1 MTTTPLQSTLC
12 LTAAGRLWDVV
23 VIGTGPAGTAAAI
36 ESARAGLEVLLVDR
50 KALPRPKVCGGCVN
64 PSSLKSL
71 QKLGVADQ
79 LSERGAIPLDR
90 VRLQAAGRLADLA
103 LQGGVSITRATLDE
117 LLVRQAIAAG
127 CQLLTETTASLPP
140 SDNIRTVCLTRAR
153 QTVDAT
159 ARVVMVA
166 AGLAG
171 QRMVASDCT
180 TQREPSSRIGLGIAT
195 TTPVPAVPAGTI
207 CMAIAQEGYVGVT
220 VADGNQTSIAAAVD
234 PAALRSDG
242 AVPACQRILDNAGV
256 DIQLDSLEGQ
266 WTGTESLTRR
276 VLVPAAHR
284 LLCIGDTAGYIE
296 PFTGEGIAWALRSG
310 INSAAF
316 AIQGCRE
323 WSPAITTQW
332 TAAYHGEIQQR
343 QHLCRT
349 IAAALR
355 HPWMVT
361 ASMVALSRFPQLAS
375 PLLRRLAAER
385 PS

>member
-1 MTTTPLQSTLC
+1 MTTALLQSTLS
-12 LTAAGRLWDVV
+12 LTEGHRLWDVI

-36 ESARAGLEVLLVDR
+36 ESARAGLDVLLIDR

-64 PSSLKSL
+64 PSSLRSL
-71 QKLGVADQ
+71 QKLGVADL

-90 VRLQAAGRLADLA
+90 VRLQAGGRLAELA
-103 LQGGVSITRATLDE
+103 LPGGVSLTRAALDE
-117 LLVRQAIAAG
+117 LLVRQALADG
-127 CQLLTETTASLPP
+127 CQLLTGTTASLPP
-140 SDNIRTVCLTRAR
+140 SDDIRKVCLARGR

-159 ARVVMVA
+159 ARVVIVA

-180 TQREPSSRIGLGIAT
+180 TEHKPSSRLGLGLAT
-195 TTPVPAVPAGTI
+195 TTAVPAVPDGTI
-207 CMAIAQEGYVGVT
+207 CMAIARQGYVGVT
-220 VADGNQTSIAAAVD
+220 VAEANQTSIAAAVD
-234 PAALRSDG
+234 PAALRSHG
-242 AVPACQRILDNAGV
+242 AVPACQRILDDAGV
-256 DIQLDSLEGQ
+256 DIQLDTLEGR
-266 WTGTESLTRR
+266 WMGTESLTRR

-310 INSAAF
+310 INAAAF
-316 AIQGCRE
+316 AIQGFRE

-332 TAAYHGEIQQR
+332 AAAYRCEIQQH
-343 QHLCRT
+343 QHLCRA

-355 HPWMVT
+355 RPWMVT
-361 ASMVALSRFPQLAS
+361 ASMVALSRVPQLAS
-375 PLLRRLAAER
+375 PVLRRLADER